1 MLVIDK
7 MKFKWYSMVKLGK
20 LGVFGERFNEEG

>member
-7 MKFKWYSMVKLGK
+7 IEFKWYFMVKLGK
-20 LGVFGERFNEEG
+20 LGVFGEHFNEEG

>member
-7 MKFKWYSMVKLGK
+7 IEFKWYSMVKLGK
-20 LGVFGERFNEEG
+20 FRVFGERFNEEG